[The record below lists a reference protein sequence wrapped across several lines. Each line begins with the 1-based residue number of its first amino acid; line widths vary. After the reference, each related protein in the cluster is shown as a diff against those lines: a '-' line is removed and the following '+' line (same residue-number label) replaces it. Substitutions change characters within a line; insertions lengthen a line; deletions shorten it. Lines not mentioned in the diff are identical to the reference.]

1 MRIAILVV
9 IYLCVG
15 LVILFGIQPP
25 DNRFDRLGVFF
36 TVLLLWPIVIII
48 GFYQILKFTF
58 RNWLK

>member
-1 MRIAILVV
+1 MRIAALVI

-15 LVILFGIQPP
+15 LVMLFGIQPP

-36 TVLLLWPIVIII
+36 TVLLLWPIIVII
-48 GFYQILKFTF
+48 GFYQILKFIF